1 MSNDTTAPE
10 SSALHAV
17 AHLGD
22 NTIVIY
28 PYPNPNGVTEGH
40 VWTIRALTDG
50 RCTATNPVQGES
62 HEWTNTKALAMHVAV
77 AFYDA
82 DPRRVRVER
91 V

>member
-1 MSNDTTAPE
+1 MNNDTVTAE
-10 SSALHAV
+10 SRALHAV
-17 AHLGD
+17 AHLGE

-28 PYPNPNGVTEGH
+28 PYPRPDGVTEGH
-40 VWTIRALTDG
+40 VWTIRALADG
-50 RCTATNPVQGES
+50 RCEATHPVHGVS
-62 HEWTNTKALAMHVAV
+62 NEWTNTKALAMHVAV

>member
-1 MSNDTTAPE
+1 MQHDTTAPTCN
-10 SSALHAV
+10 ALHAI

-22 NTIVIY
+22 TTIVIY
-28 PYPNPNGVTEGH
+28 PNPNPNGVTEGH
-40 VWTIRALTDG
+40 VWTIRASADG
-50 RCTATNPVQGES
+50 RRVATSPRHGAT

-82 DPRRVRVER
+82 DPRRVRIER